1 MLLYYYR
8 KQPLKKSFLFTTL
21 SLFAYSSSQMES
33 FYLKNACNSC
43 HGMYGEGMGASP
55 RLQGIPEDVL
65 LRRLKDL
72 QNGKTRSAF
81 GSVMISFAKSLDENQ
96 TREMAKYLSNLK
108 TKVNDER
115 YEIIFDPAGD
125 GGS

>member
-1 MLLYYYR
+1 MHYIKLFLLLTITMTANT
-8 KQPLKKSFLFTTL
+8 KMEKK
-21 SLFAYSSSQMES
+21 YH
-33 FYLKNACNSC
+33 KNACNSC

-55 RLQGIPEDVL
+55 RLQGVNEAKL

-81 GSVMISFAKSLDENQ
+81 GGVMISFAKALDENE
-96 TREMAKYLSNLK
+96 TLEMANYLSTMTTNK
-108 TKVNDER
+108 DAER
-115 YEIIFDPAGD
+115 YEIAYEPSGD